1 MPDTTVSSETPERE
15 SRAIVIRNFSSQAAR
30 YAQDDDESLARVL
43 ITSWTLLTG
52 RTLPVDIPPEL
63 VSAEEL
69 LSFWADDQMAASV
82 TPYATAA
89 NAGIR

>member
-1 MPDTTVSSETPERE
+1 MPDTTVSSETSGRE

-30 YAQDDDESLARVL
+30 HAQDDDESLARVL

-52 RTLPVDIPPEL
+52 RTLPVNIPPEL

-69 LSFWADDQMAASV
+69 VSFWADDQMTAGV
-82 TPYATAA
+82 TRPSTAA